1 MMAVEMK
8 MKKKR
13 ILAFTACLL
22 AAMLCA
28 CSREPAGQTLTG
40 QTPAGTEEAA
50 PQESAA
56 GHAET
61 ASAQPEAT
69 AENTETASAQPETA
83 AGNAETA
90 SPEPEAAVSS
100 EAAESAGTAEPETE
114 AESTETVS
122 PEPETETLTVSV
134 LEGTLNGWADN
145 HTVEIM
151 VDGAPAAFQVEDED
165 VKAALEAV
173 GEEASFFFEVQQDGE
188 VRRIVGVML
197 E

>member
-28 CSREPAGQTLTG
+28 CSREPAGQT
-40 QTPAGTEEAA
+40 PAGTEETA
-50 PQESAA
+50 PQES
-56 GHAET
+56 
-61 ASAQPEAT
+61 
-69 AENTETASAQPETA
+69 A

>member
-1 MMAVEMK
+1 MKEKMMMAVELK

-56 GHAET
+56 G
-61 ASAQPEAT
+61 
-69 AENTETASAQPETA
+69 
-83 AGNAETA
+83 NAETA
-90 SPEPEAAVSS
+90 SPEPETAVSS
-100 EAAESAGTAEPETE
+100 EAAESAGTA
-114 AESTETVS
+114 
-122 PEPETETLTVSV
+122 EPETETLTVSV

>member
-28 CSREPAGQTLTG
+28 CSREPAGQT
-40 QTPAGTEEAA
+40 PAGTEETA
-50 PQESAA
+50 PQES
-56 GHAET
+56 
-61 ASAQPEAT
+61 
-69 AENTETASAQPETA
+69 A

-90 SPEPEAAVSS
+90 SPEPETAVSS
-100 EAAESAGTAEPETE
+100 EAAESAGTAEPETT
-114 AESTETVS
+114 AENTETVS

>member
-40 QTPAGTEEAA
+40 QAPAGTEEAV

-56 GHAET
+56 ENTETASAQPEAAAENTET

-69 AENTETASAQPETA
+69 AENV
-83 AGNAETA
+83 ETA
-90 SPEPEAAVSS
+90 SPEPETAVSS
-100 EAAESAGTAEPETE
+100 EAAESAGTA
-114 AESTETVS
+114 
-122 PEPETETLTVSV
+122 EPETETLTVSV

-188 VRRIVGVML
+188 VLRIVGVML

>member
-1 MMAVEMK
+1 MMAVELK

-50 PQESAA
+50 LQETS
-56 GHAET
+56 
-61 ASAQPEAT
+61 
-69 AENTETASAQPETA
+69 

>member
-1 MMAVEMK
+1 MMAVELK

-28 CSREPAGQTLTG
+28 CSREPAGQT
-40 QTPAGTEEAA
+40 PAGTEETAQPEAA
-50 PQESAA
+50 AENT
-56 GHAET
+56 ET

-69 AENTETASAQPETA
+69 AENV
-83 AGNAETA
+83 ETA
-90 SPEPEAAVSS
+90 SPEPETAVSS
-100 EAAESAGTAEPETE
+100 EAAESAGTAEPETT
-114 AESTETVS
+114 AENTETVS

>member
-56 GHAET
+56 G
-61 ASAQPEAT
+61 
-69 AENTETASAQPETA
+69 
-83 AGNAETA
+83 NAETA
-90 SPEPEAAVSS
+90 SPEPETAVSS
-100 EAAESAGTAEPETE
+100 EAAESAGTA
-114 AESTETVS
+114 
-122 PEPETETLTVSV
+122 EPETETLTVSV

-173 GEEASFFFEVQQDGE
+173 REEASFFFEVQQDGE

>member
-28 CSREPAGQTLTG
+28 CSREPAGQT
-40 QTPAGTEEAA
+40 PAGTEEAV

-56 GHAET
+56 ENTET
-61 ASAQPEAT
+61 ASAQPEAA
-69 AENTETASAQPETA
+69 AENTETASAQPETV

-90 SPEPEAAVSS
+90 SPEPE
-100 EAAESAGTAEPETE
+100 
-114 AESTETVS
+114 
-122 PEPETETLTVSV
+122 TETLTV

-151 VDGAPAAFQVEDED
+151 VDGVPTAFQVEDEE
-165 VKAALEAV
+165 VKTALEAV
-173 GEEASFFFEVQQDGE
+173 PEGTNLSFSMEQDGE
-188 VRRIVGVML
+188 VRRIVEVL
-197 E
+197 

>member
-1 MMAVEMK
+1 MMMAVEMK

-28 CSREPAGQTLTG
+28 CSREPAGQT
-40 QTPAGTEEAA
+40 PAGTEETA
-50 PQESAA
+50 PQES
-56 GHAET
+56 
-61 ASAQPEAT
+61 
-69 AENTETASAQPETA
+69 A

-90 SPEPEAAVSS
+90 SPEPETAVSS
-100 EAAESAGTAEPETE
+100 EAAESAGTAEPETT
-114 AESTETVS
+114 AENTETVS

-173 GEEASFFFEVQQDGE
+173 REEASFFFEVQQDGE

>member
-1 MMAVEMK
+1 MMAVELK

-28 CSREPAGQTLTG
+28 CSREPAGQT
-40 QTPAGTEEAA
+40 PAGTEETAT
-50 PQESAA
+50 QES
-56 GHAET
+56 
-61 ASAQPEAT
+61 
-69 AENTETASAQPETA
+69 A

-90 SPEPEAAVSS
+90 SPEPETAVSS
-100 EAAESAGTAEPETE
+100 EAAESAGTA
-114 AESTETVS
+114 
-122 PEPETETLTVSV
+122 EPETETLTVSV

>member
-1 MMAVEMK
+1 MMAVELK

-28 CSREPAGQTLTG
+28 CSREPAGQT
-40 QTPAGTEEAA
+40 PAGTEETA
-50 PQESAA
+50 PQES
-56 GHAET
+56 
-61 ASAQPEAT
+61 
-69 AENTETASAQPETA
+69 A

-90 SPEPEAAVSS
+90 SPEPETAVSS
-100 EAAESAGTAEPETE
+100 EAAESAGTA
-114 AESTETVS
+114 
-122 PEPETETLTVSV
+122 EPETETLTVSV

>member
-1 MMAVEMK
+1 MMMAVELK

-13 ILAFTACLL
+13 ILAFTACRL
-22 AAMLCA
+22 AALLCA
-28 CSREPAGQTLTG
+28 CSREPAGQT
-40 QTPAGTEEAA
+40 PAGTEETA
-50 PQESAA
+50 PQES
-56 GHAET
+56 
-61 ASAQPEAT
+61 
-69 AENTETASAQPETA
+69 A

-90 SPEPEAAVSS
+90 SPEPETAVSS
-100 EAAESAGTAEPETE
+100 EAAESAGTAEPETT
-114 AESTETVS
+114 AENTETVS

>member
-1 MMAVEMK
+1 MMAVELK

-28 CSREPAGQTLTG
+28 CSREPAGQT
-40 QTPAGTEEAA
+40 PAGTEETA
-50 PQESAA
+50 PQES
-56 GHAET
+56 
-61 ASAQPEAT
+61 
-69 AENTETASAQPETA
+69 A

-90 SPEPEAAVSS
+90 SPEPETAVSS
-100 EAAESAGTAEPETE
+100 EAAESAGTAEPETT
-114 AESTETVS
+114 AENTETVS

>member
-1 MMAVEMK
+1 MMAVELK

-56 GHAET
+56 ENAET
-61 ASAQPEAT
+61 ASAQPEAA
-69 AENTETASAQPETA
+69 AENTETASAQPETV

-90 SPEPEAAVSS
+90 SPEPE
-100 EAAESAGTAEPETE
+100 
-114 AESTETVS
+114 
-122 PEPETETLTVSV
+122 TETLTV

-151 VDGAPAAFQVEDED
+151 VDGVPTAFQVEDEE
-165 VKAALEAV
+165 VKTALESV
-173 GEEASFFFEVQQDGE
+173 PEGTNLSFSMEQDGE
-188 VRRIVGVML
+188 VRRIVEVL
-197 E
+197 

>member
-28 CSREPAGQTLTG
+28 CSREPAGQT
-40 QTPAGTEEAA
+40 PAGTEETA
-50 PQESAA
+50 PQES
-56 GHAET
+56 
-61 ASAQPEAT
+61 
-69 AENTETASAQPETA
+69 A

-90 SPEPEAAVSS
+90 SPEPETAVSS
-100 EAAESAGTAEPETE
+100 EAAESAGTAEPETT
-114 AESTETVS
+114 AENTETVA

-188 VRRIVGVML
+188 VRRIVGMML

>member
-28 CSREPAGQTLTG
+28 CSREPAGQT
-40 QTPAGTEEAA
+40 PAGTEETA
-50 PQESAA
+50 PQES
-56 GHAET
+56 
-61 ASAQPEAT
+61 
-69 AENTETASAQPETA
+69 A

-90 SPEPEAAVSS
+90 SPEPETAVSS
-100 EAAESAGTAEPETE
+100 EAAESAGTAEPETT
-114 AESTETVS
+114 AENTETVS

-173 GEEASFFFEVQQDGE
+173 REEASFFFEVQQDGE

>member
-1 MMAVEMK
+1 MMMAVELK

-56 GHAET
+56 G
-61 ASAQPEAT
+61 
-69 AENTETASAQPETA
+69 
-83 AGNAETA
+83 NAETA
-90 SPEPEAAVSS
+90 SPEPE
-100 EAAESAGTAEPETE
+100 
-114 AESTETVS
+114 
-122 PEPETETLTVSV
+122 TETLTV

>member
-1 MMAVEMK
+1 MMAVELK

-56 GHAET
+56 ENAET
-61 ASAQPEAT
+61 ASAQPEAA
-69 AENTETASAQPETA
+69 AENTETASAQPETV

-90 SPEPEAAVSS
+90 SPEPE
-100 EAAESAGTAEPETE
+100 
-114 AESTETVS
+114 
-122 PEPETETLTVSV
+122 TETLTV

-151 VDGAPAAFQVEDED
+151 VDGVPTAFQVEDEE

-173 GEEASFFFEVQQDGE
+173 SEGTALSFAMEQDGE
-188 VRRIVGVML
+188 VRRIVEVL
-197 E
+197 

>member
-1 MMAVEMK
+1 MMAVELK

-50 PQESAA
+50 LQES
-56 GHAET
+56 
-61 ASAQPEAT
+61 
-69 AENTETASAQPETA
+69 A

-122 PEPETETLTVSV
+122 PEPETETLTV

-151 VDGAPAAFQVEDED
+151 VDGVPTAFQVEDEE
-165 VKAALEAV
+165 VKTALESV
-173 GEEASFFFEVQQDGE
+173 PEGTNLSFSMEQDGE
-188 VRRIVGVML
+188 VRRIVEVL
-197 E
+197 

>member
-28 CSREPAGQTLTG
+28 CSREPAGQT
-40 QTPAGTEEAA
+40 PAGTEEAA

-56 GHAET
+56 G
-61 ASAQPEAT
+61 
-69 AENTETASAQPETA
+69 
-83 AGNAETA
+83 NAETA
-90 SPEPEAAVSS
+90 SPEPETAVSS
-100 EAAESAGTAEPETE
+100 EAAESAGTAEPETT
-114 AESTETVS
+114 AENTETVS

>member
-28 CSREPAGQTLTG
+28 CSREPAGQT
-40 QTPAGTEEAA
+40 PAGTEETA
-50 PQESAA
+50 PQES
-56 GHAET
+56 
-61 ASAQPEAT
+61 
-69 AENTETASAQPETA
+69 A

-90 SPEPEAAVSS
+90 SPEPETAVSS
-100 EAAESAGTAEPETE
+100 EAAESAGTA
-114 AESTETVS
+114 
-122 PEPETETLTVSV
+122 EPETETLTVSV

-188 VRRIVGVML
+188 VLRIVGVML

>member
-28 CSREPAGQTLTG
+28 CSREPAGQT
-40 QTPAGTEEAA
+40 PAGTEEAV

-56 GHAET
+56 ENTET
-61 ASAQPEAT
+61 ASAQPEAA
-69 AENTETASAQPETA
+69 AENTETASAQPETV

-90 SPEPEAAVSS
+90 SPEPE
-100 EAAESAGTAEPETE
+100 
-114 AESTETVS
+114 
-122 PEPETETLTVSV
+122 TETLTV

-151 VDGAPAAFQVEDED
+151 VDGVPTAFQVEDEE
-165 VKAALEAV
+165 VKTALESV
-173 GEEASFFFEVQQDGE
+173 PEGTNLSFSMEQDGE
-188 VRRIVGVML
+188 VRRIVEVL
-197 E
+197 